1 MLSIFRPRAYYGDM
15 VPAMLASGQDARDMA
30 RHSDQIQVSGCMK
43 YVTVEVR
50 EQTILIGFGVEIS
63 HINDTLADI
72 SHYSNPVK

>member
-1 MLSIFRPRAYYGDM
+1 M